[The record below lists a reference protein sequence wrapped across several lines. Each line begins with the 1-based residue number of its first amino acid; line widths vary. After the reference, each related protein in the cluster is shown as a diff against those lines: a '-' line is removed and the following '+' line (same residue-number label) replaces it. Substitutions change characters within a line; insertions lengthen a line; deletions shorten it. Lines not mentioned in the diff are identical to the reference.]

1 MEVKATRVQ
10 EVSVDIDDDDLIDAL
25 KKRFFPLLKGE
36 RFLIRDGQVCIM
48 DRVSWDDYDFVPS
61 RPATIVEIE
70 LWDLLVELK
79 QQLSE
84 TRSSNSTK

>member
-1 MEVKATRVQ
+1 
-10 EVSVDIDDDDLIDAL
+10 
-25 KKRFFPLLKGE
+25 
-36 RFLIRDGQVCIM
+36 M